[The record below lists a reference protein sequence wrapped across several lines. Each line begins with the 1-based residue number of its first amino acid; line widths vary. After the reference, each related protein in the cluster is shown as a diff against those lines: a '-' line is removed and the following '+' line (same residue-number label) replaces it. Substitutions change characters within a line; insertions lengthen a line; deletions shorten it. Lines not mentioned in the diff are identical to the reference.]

1 MSKPERSS
9 YGPRLGL
16 GWRARLLGTTALVG
30 LMTAVLA
37 APACADSEWTGALSS
52 NWFIAGN
59 WSNGVPTTNDSVG
72 ISNNSVPS
80 PAIVETSGAAAYS
93 LAVGK
98 SASGSLIIQNGG
110 SLGVQNNS
118 SIGSLGGSGTVIV
131 TGSGSTWSGGS
142 GFFQV
147 GVQTGS
153 TGTLVITAG
162 GTVAAYDITLG
173 VQSGSVGNAVVDGAN
188 SRLESSLIL
197 GQSGTGTLTVS
208 NGGTVASARPLIG
221 GNAGLNGTGTLNIGA
236 ASGQAAA
243 APGVVSAPE
252 VTFFGSTSTIVF
264 NHTSNNYSFAPAIS
278 GTGAVMVESGT
289 TTFTGQNTYGN
300 GTFIKGGTL
309 EVSGPSGAINSGAAV
324 AVGTLAGSTGTL
336 KVTGGGTVTGNNGL
350 IGSAAGAT
358 GAATVS
364 GAGSIWTS
372 TAFLAVGDTGN
383 GSLTIAN
390 GGTVIGNTSASI
402 GSGAGT
408 TGSVTVTGAN
418 SRFFGN
424 SSIAVGLQAN
434 GSLLVEAGGVARAL
448 NSFVGV
454 FGTGAATVTGAGSAW
469 NTDTN
474 FSLGANG
481 QGALTIA
488 DGGSVSIGNTLT
500 IAVNGGST
508 GTLNIGAASGQA
520 AAAAG
525 TLVTPSV
532 VFGAGT
538 GRIVFNHTDTGY
550 VFASNVSGAGATRT
564 EAGTTIFTGTNTYS
578 GGTTITG
585 GTLQLGNGGT
595 TGSITGNVT
604 NNAILAFN
612 RSDSYGFGGVISGTG
627 VVQQNGP
634 GNTTLT
640 ATNTYVG
647 GTVLNAGTLSVGAD
661 TNLGNAAG
669 GLSFNG
675 GTLQVTGTSFTST
688 ARAINWGAHGGGF
701 DIAYAGSAFTLS
713 EAIGSGGALTKSGAG
728 DLVLTAANTYVGG
741 TTIVAGT
748 LWLGNGGTTGSIIG
762 DITNHGTLAFDRF
775 NAYQFDGVIAGS
787 GALQQSG
794 LGTTTL
800 TAANIYSGG
809 TTIAA
814 GALQLGNGGTTGSIV
829 GNVLDNARFV
839 INRSDIF
846 TFAGTISGSGTF
858 EQLGTG
864 TTVLTNANSYS
875 GGTTIAGGTLRV
887 ENNAALGTGAV
898 TTTGSVLDYADGI
911 TLANPIQVNSNH
923 TQLQVLAG
931 TATQAG
937 IISELNGPRPLEK
950 IGAGRLVL
958 TSVNTYTGP
967 TMVSGGTLDV
977 AGSIAASSLTMVNAG
992 AALMGTGVIGHTM
1005 IANGATFLP
1014 GSGTSGSSMTVN
1026 GNLALQSGA
1035 AYLVQISPTAA
1046 SFANVSGSATLNGTV
1061 SATYANTGNFAK
1073 RYTILSAAGGISGT
1087 FGALAS
1093 SNLPSNFT
1101 MSLSYDPTHAYVDLT
1116 LAFTPSGPGSNTGLT
1131 GNQQTIAN
1139 ALTGYFNSNGGIPM
1153 AFGTLSAIGLAQVSG
1168 EAATGT
1174 QQTTFQ
1180 AMNLFM
1186 GVLLDPWLDGRAGD
1200 AAQGSASQFAENN
1213 AANADTSSAGKTR
1226 SRAERDAYAAI
1237 YTKALPRIADP
1248 FASGWNVWA
1257 AGFGGSQTTSGNARL
1272 GTSAATGRVYGT
1284 AIGADYRF
1292 SPDTLAGFALAGG
1305 GTNFSIAN
1313 SLGQG
1318 SSDLFQA
1325 GAFIRHTAGAAY
1337 LSAALA
1343 YGWQDVTTDRTV
1355 TVVGVD
1361 RLRARV
1367 NANAFSARIEGG
1379 YRFITPLIGVT
1390 PYAAAQVT
1398 AFDLPAYAEGVLSG
1412 SMIAL
1417 EYASRAV
1424 TASRSELGWRTDK
1437 SYAVGTAT
1445 LVLRSRL
1452 AWAHDFNPDRSI
1464 AASFQTLPG
1473 ASFVVNGAAQARDA
1487 AMTTA
1492 SAEMKFMNGVSL
1504 AATFEGEFSNVTRSY
1519 AGKGVARYSW

>member
-1 MSKPERSS
+1 M
-9 YGPRLGL
+9 
-16 GWRARLLGTTALVG
+16 
-30 LMTAVLA
+30 
-37 APACADSEWTGALSS
+37 
-52 NWFIAGN
+52 AGN

-80 PAIVETSGAAAYS
+80 PAVIGTSGAAAFN
-93 LAVGK
+93 LVVGQN
-98 SASGSLIIQNGG
+98 ANGSLIIQNGG
-110 SLGVQNNS
+110 SLSVQNNS
-118 SIGSLGGSGTVIV
+118 GIGYLGGSGTVTV
-131 TGSGSTWSGGS
+131 TGAGSIWSGGS
-142 GFFQV
+142 GPFKI
-147 GVQTGS
+147 GVHAGS
-153 TGTLVITAG
+153 IGTLVIAAG
-162 GTVAAYDITLG
+162 GTVVSAAGTTLG
-173 VQSGSVGNAVVDGAN
+173 QLSGSVGNVVVDGAN

-197 GQSGTGTLTVS
+197 GQLGTGTLTVS
-208 NGGTVASARPLIG
+208 NSGTVASVSLYIG
-221 GNAGLNGTGTLNIGA
+221 GYSGFTGTGTLNVGA
-236 ASGQAAA
+236 ASGQAAT
-243 APGVVSAPE
+243 APGVVSVPQ
-252 VTFFGSTSTIVF
+252 VQFGSGTGTIVF
-264 NHTSNNYSFAPAIS
+264 NHTSNNYTFAPVIS
-278 GTGAVMVESGT
+278 GAGSVQVESGT
-289 TTFTGQNTYGN
+289 TIFTGQNTYSN

-309 EVSGPSGAINSGAAV
+309 EVSGPSGAIDSGAAV
-324 AVGTLAGSTGTL
+324 AVGTLAGTTGTFR
-336 KVTGGGTVTGNNGL
+336 VSGGGTVTGSNGL

-372 TAFLAVGDTGN
+372 TAFLAVGNSGN
-383 GSLTIAN
+383 GSLTVAN

-408 TGSVTVTGAN
+408 TGSVTITGAN
-418 SRFFGN
+418 SRFYGN
-424 SSIAVGLQAN
+424 SSIAVGVQGN
-434 GSLLVEAGGVARAL
+434 GLLLVEAGGVARAL

-474 FSLGANG
+474 LSLGGNG

-500 IAVNGGST
+500 IAVNGGSS

-525 TLVTPSV
+525 ALVTPSV

-585 GTLQLGNGGT
+585 GKLQLGNGGT

-604 NNAILAFN
+604 NNATLAFN
-612 RSDSYGFGGVISGTG
+612 RSDSYGFGGVISGSG

-634 GNTTLT
+634 GTTTLT
-640 ATNTYVG
+640 ATNTYSG
-647 GTVLNAGTLSVGAD
+647 GTVLTAGTLSVGAD

-669 GLSFNG
+669 GLSFDG
-675 GTLQVTGTSFTST
+675 GTLQVTGTSFTAT
-688 ARAINWGAHGGGF
+688 ARTINWGINGGGF
-701 DIAYAGSAFTLS
+701 DIAHAGNAFTAS
-713 EAIGSGGALTKSGAG
+713 QPIGSGGALTKSGAG

-762 DITNHGTLAFDRF
+762 GVTNHGTLAFDRF
-775 NAYQFDGVIAGS
+775 NAYQFDGVVAGS

-794 LGTTTL
+794 MGTTTL
-800 TAANIYSGG
+800 TAANVYTGG

-814 GALQLGNGGTTGSIV
+814 GTLQLGNGGTTGSIV

-858 EQLGTG
+858 EQIGTG
-864 TTVLTNANSYS
+864 TTVLTNANTFS

-898 TTTGSVLDYADGI
+898 MTTGSVLDYAEGI

-923 TQLQVLAG
+923 TQLQVLAA

-992 AALMGTGVIGHTM
+992 AALMGTGVIGNTT

-1026 GNLALQSGA
+1026 GNLAFQSGA

-1061 SATYANTGNFAK
+1061 SAIYANTGNFAK

-1101 MSLSYDPTHAYVDLT
+1101 TSLSYDPTHAYVDLT

-1139 ALTGYFNSNGGIPM
+1139 VLTGYFNTNGGIPM
-1153 AFGTLSAIGLAQVSG
+1153 AFGALTSAGLTQVTG

-1186 GVLLDPWLDGRAGD
+1186 GVLLDPWLDGRDGNGARGT
-1200 AAQGSASQFAENN
+1200 ASQFADASDTD
-1213 AANADTSSAGKTR
+1213 AAAAYASGGKLR
-1226 SRAERDAYAAI
+1226 SRAERDAYAAV
-1237 YTKALPRIADP
+1237 YTKTPPRIADP
-1248 FASGWNVWA
+1248 FASRWNTWA
-1257 AGFGGSQTTSGNARL
+1257 AAFGGSQTTSGNAAL
-1272 GTSAATGRVYGT
+1272 GSSTATGRVYGT

-1292 SPDTLAGFALAGG
+1292 SPETSAGFALAGG

-1313 SLGQG
+1313 GLGHG

-1355 TVVGVD
+1355 TVTGVD
-1361 RLRARV
+1361 QLRARF

-1379 YRFITPLIGVT
+1379 YRFVTSWIGVT

-1412 SMIAL
+1412 SSMFAL
-1417 EYASRAV
+1417 DYTPKAV
-1424 TASRSELGWRTDK
+1424 TATRSELGWRTDK
-1437 SYAVGTAT
+1437 SYAVGDAT

-1452 AWAHDFNPDRSI
+1452 AWAHDFNPDRNI
-1464 AASFQTLPG
+1464 AAGFQTLPG
-1473 ASFVVNGAAQARDA
+1473 VSFVVNGAAQARDA
-1487 AMTTA
+1487 ALTTA
-1492 SAEMKFMNGVSL
+1492 SAEMKFINGVSL